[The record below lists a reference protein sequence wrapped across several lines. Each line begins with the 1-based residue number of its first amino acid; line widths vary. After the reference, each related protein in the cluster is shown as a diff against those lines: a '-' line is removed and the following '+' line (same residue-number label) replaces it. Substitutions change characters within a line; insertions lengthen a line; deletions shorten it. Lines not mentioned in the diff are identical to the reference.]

1 MAINTNFNVDPYY
14 DDFDEDKK
22 FLRMLFK
29 PGFAVQARELTQLQ
43 TILQKQ
49 VDRFG
54 RHVFTNGSVVSGC
67 QYHIQ
72 DATSLNLNPSYA
84 TTDVTA
90 NNFIDKSILTN
101 DDAKRAE
108 VIKVYEAD
116 TGTDEPIT
124 LMVKQI
130 RGEDLASSEEIRT
143 DETSSEKANIATTG
157 VNTGQTFSV
166 SDGVFFYD
174 GFFVKV
180 TPQTI
185 ALNKYTNA
193 ANLIVGFEITES
205 TVKSSSDTSLLDP
218 AQDASNYQAPG
229 ADRFKID
236 LTLSTRTL
244 DSTDTEQ
251 FIELVRV
258 DNGVITKDYKYPIY
272 SVLAEELARRTFD
285 ESGDY
290 TVRPFKLALADSSNT
305 SNLDVIVSTGKA
317 YVKGYEIDKSEETIV
332 TVEKPRD
339 TANVQNKRVSADYG
353 NFVFT
358 NSHYNTFPINQMLNV
373 DVHCVANASI
383 NTTSAA
389 TVSNTKIGT
398 ARVRNIEFDSS
409 SNTADSSTYEFKTFL
424 FDVDINNSIT
434 GTANGEA
441 TDANTVKIGSNV
453 TGHVYSQVDN
463 AYKGALIS
471 ISSGPGSD
479 EAPKVISS
487 YDASSGNVTTTTD
500 FITKPTGSSV
510 FSIDFGFESAESL
523 IVSSG
528 TSVTSAAD
536 VDSRSKDSATTH
548 NDAFLS
554 ETALEPLLFELG
566 QSYVKNGSLA
576 DLTYTHKRL
585 FPLQAS
591 DGSGDISISLTDSE
605 ESWASG
611 STETLK
617 LQNYHVVCTTA
628 DSGANYSVGDV
639 VRASNLT
646 VTGASTQSLTLNV
659 TGADASFRANV
670 IAAIDV
676 SDTAVDSIRSKTAK
690 IAGDDSTILAVTRGP
705 DGVLS
710 GTSPDA
716 NVDSG
721 LALVYEDEGFTYI
734 ANTAVQKTPATAQ
747 SLYVHDVYE
756 LTAVYDYNGS
766 DIAAAT
772 AGTDVT
778 SRYEL
783 DTGQRDASYDWSSI
797 KLKAGQTAP
806 TGPLLVKYSRYKSS
820 SAGKFFSVD
829 SYPTYVT
836 IPNYSSDNGTVYSL
850 RDVLD
855 FRAVRDDASGSY
867 TSTTETY
874 QNGVSDGTKIPR
886 NGSDLILDY
895 DYYLPRIDKVVLNK
909 TGDFSV
915 IKGNPELYPV
925 EPNDAQDAMTLFT
938 LKENAYL
945 ADPAVDVET
954 EFKDNKRFTMRDIGA
969 IEKRV
974 QSLEYYQSL
983 SLLEQDT
990 LNKQDLT
997 ILDSS
1002 NLPRFKNGII
1012 TDDFTGH
1019 SIAEVSAVDYKASI
1033 DVTENELRPS
1043 FNITSVGLQFDSANS
1058 SNFEQRGP
1066 IVTIAQD
1073 SIEALIDQPKAS
1085 KAINVNPFNVVAYL
1099 GHIELDPPSDVW
1111 IDVTRKADVVQNI
1124 GGSND
1129 AWTQVLKAAGVYGT
1143 TVEWGSWKTRW
1154 AGRKE
1159 TVSRTS
1165 RRTGNK
1171 RPQFP
1176 FLERETATV
1185 STQLL
1190 GQTRTGVRR
1199 SITTQT
1205 VTESLGDRVVDVSVI
1220 PYMRNIA
1227 VLFTGSGFK
1236 PDTILHSF
1244 FDSSNV
1250 TDRVARLNRII
1261 LANTALSY
1269 NTQTGNAETIDV
1281 IDVSDDSVR
1290 ANGISAK
1297 SSNNSIFIANLN
1309 TGASSNTLN
1318 VASYS
1323 SGIKLVGQSSG
1334 ESHMI
1339 SGYEHWVG
1347 TVQSATSTT
1356 IVLRQDAEGSN
1367 TAAWYANTTNA
1378 STIYIVSG
1386 TGAGQ
1391 TRTVSNYAATTR
1403 TITVSSAWTT
1413 TPDTTSLYSFRPES
1427 TRAGDTAGIFFI
1439 PTGTFRTGEKR
1450 FRLIDNSTG
1459 DLGSS
1464 STNGDASFFAQGL
1477 LQTKQEVKVSS
1488 VVPVVR
1494 RRGTVTDSR
1503 TTVDVTVRR
1512 TTSWYDPLAQ
1522 TFLISPSNYPQGLF
1536 IDKLRLCFK
1545 TKDESIPVTVQL
1557 RPAVNGFP
1565 SSSTI
1570 YPQSTVSLTPDKV
1583 NITDSPDLDDASKY
1597 TDFVFDSPVFLE
1609 PGEHSFVILANSK
1622 KYETY
1627 VGEIGQLD
1635 LVSQKQ
1641 ISEQPYG
1648 GSLFISQNGSTW
1660 TPDQNSDMLFR
1671 LFKKKYS
1678 TSTASAKFIAN
1689 DGPLSSNVVYDY
1701 ALLTTNDNATTN
1713 TTLSY
1718 SIVTEK
1724 SGGGLTSS
1732 RNITPFEDN
1741 IFDDSDGRRVINT
1754 NRGNTTVV
1762 LTGSMTTVNQEISP
1776 VIDINRSSLI
1786 AVENIINNLP
1796 LQNTGFTVTNV
1807 GSGYTSAPTAAFSG
1821 GGGSGAAATVTVSGG
1836 EITGITL
1843 TNAGSGSGYTT
1854 SPTITL
1860 SGGGGTNG
1868 AITYNGEDK
1877 KQGGN
1882 ALARYITRRVVLA
1895 DGFESGDLRVYLT
1908 ANKPGGA
1915 NIHVYYKILSKSDP
1929 DRFEDKNY
1937 QLMTEIGNSGFV
1949 SSNTEDF
1956 RELTFAPG
1964 VNNTANNSVSYTSGT
1979 STYTSFKT
1987 FAIKI
1992 VMTGTDTVNVPKI
2005 RDVRAIAMP
2014 RG

>member
-185 ALNKYTNA
+185 ALNKYSNA
-193 ANLIVGFEITES
+193 ANLIVGFEVTES

-236 LTLSTRTL
+236 LILSTRAL

-272 SVLAEELARRTFD
+272 SVLADELARRTFD

-290 TVRPFKLALADSSNT
+290 TVRPFKLALEDNTSNT

-317 YVKGYEIDKSEETIV
+317 YVKGYEIDKSEATTI

-358 NSHYNTFPINQMLNV
+358 KSHYNTFPINAMLNV
-373 DVHCVANASI
+373 DIHCVANGSI
-383 NTTSAA
+383 TTTSAA
-389 TVSNTKIGT
+389 TIANSKIGT
-398 ARVRNIEFDSS
+398 ARVRNLEYDSS
-409 SNTADSSTYEFKTFL
+409 SNTADTSTYEFRTFL
-424 FDVDINNSIT
+424 FDVDTSSGIT
-434 GTANGEA
+434 GKVNAVAADTTTVQIGQ
-441 TDANTVKIGSNV
+441 ANTSELFS
-453 TGHVYSQVDN
+453 TVDN
-463 AYKGALIS
+463 AYRGALLTIT
-471 ISSGPGSD
+471 SGPGSD
-479 EAPKVISS
+479 EAPKLITAHTGST
-487 YDASSGNVTTTTD
+487 GNLTVESAYV
-500 FITKPTGSSV
+500 TKPTGESN
-510 FSIDFGFESAESL
+510 FSIDFDFKQAESL
-523 IVSSG
+523 IVSS
-528 TSVTSAAD
+528 AASITAA
-536 VDSRSKDSATTH
+536 VDIDERSKDSATTYS
-548 NDAFLS
+548 DAFLS
-554 ETALEPLLFELG
+554 ESELEPLLFELG
-566 QSYVKNGSLA
+566 QNYVKNGTLA

-591 DGSGDISISLTDSE
+591 DGTGDISISLTDSE

-628 DSGANYSVGDV
+628 DSLGNYSIGEV

-659 TGADASFRANV
+659 SGTDSSFRANV

-676 SDTAVDSIRSKTAK
+676 SDATADSIRSKTAK
-690 IAGDDSTILAVTRGP
+690 IAGADSTILAVTQG
-705 DGVLS
+705 GS
-710 GTSPDA
+710 AGTLTGTAPDA

-734 ANTAVQKTPATAQ
+734 ANTAVVKTPATEQ

-756 LTAVYDYNGS
+756 LTAVYDYEGS

-806 TGPLLVKYSRYKSS
+806 SGPLLVKYSRYKSS

-829 SYPTYVT
+829 SYPTYAT

-874 QNGVSDGTKIPR
+874 QNGVTDGTKIPR
-886 NGSDLILDY
+886 NGSDIIVDY
-895 DYYLPRIDKVVLNK
+895 DYYLPRIDKVVLAK
-909 TGDFSV
+909 TGDFQV
-915 IKGNPELYPV
+915 VKGNADLYPV
-925 EPNDAQDAMTLFT
+925 EPNDLQDAMTLFT
-938 LKENAYL
+938 LKEQAYL
-945 ADPAVDVET
+945 ANVANVEV
-954 EFKDNKRFTMRDIGA
+954 EFSDTKRFTMRDIGA

-1073 SIEALIDQPKAS
+1073 SIDALIDQPKAS

-1129 AWTQVLKAAGVYGT
+1129 AWTEVLKAAGVYGT

-1154 AGRKE
+1154 AGEK
-1159 TVSRTS
+1159 TVVSRDRQATGRK
-1165 RRTGNK
+1165 RR
-1171 RPQFP
+1171 QFP
-1176 FLERETATV
+1176 FLEAAVTTV

-1220 PYMRNIA
+1220 PYMRNIP

-1261 LANTALSY
+1261 LANTALSF
-1269 NTQTGNAETIDV
+1269 NTQTGNAETVDV
-1281 IDVSDDSVR
+1281 IDISDDSVR

-1297 SSNNSIFIANLN
+1297 ASNNSIFIANLN
-1309 TGASSNTLN
+1309 TGATSNTLN

-1334 ESHMI
+1334 ESHII

-1347 TVQSATSTT
+1347 PVQSATSTT
-1356 IVLRQDAEGSN
+1356 IVLREDAEGSN

-1413 TPDTTSLYSFRPES
+1413 TPDTTSIYSFRPES

-1494 RRGTVTDSR
+1494 RRGTVRDNR
-1503 TTVDVTVRR
+1503 VTVDVTARR
-1512 TTSWYDPLAQ
+1512 TTTWYDPLAQ

-1536 IDKLRLCFK
+1536 IDKVRLCFK
-1545 TKDESIPVTVQL
+1545 TKDESIPVTLQL

-1565 SSSTI
+1565 SSSVI
-1570 YPQSTVSLTPDKV
+1570 YPHSTVSLTPDKV
-1583 NITDSPDLDDASKY
+1583 NITDSPDLDDATKF

-1609 PGEHSFVILANSK
+1609 PGEHSFVLLANSK

-1671 LFKKKYS
+1671 MFKKVFS
-1678 TSTASAKFIAN
+1678 SSTASAKFIAN

-1718 SIVTEK
+1718 NIVTEK
-1724 SGGGLTSS
+1724 SGGGLTAAK
-1732 RNITPFEDN
+1732 NITPFEDN
-1741 IFDDSDGRRVINT
+1741 IFNDNSGRRVVNT
-1754 NRGNTTVV
+1754 NRGNTTIV
-1762 LTGSMTTVNQEISP
+1762 LTGSMSTVNPEISP

-1796 LQNTGFTVTNV
+1796 LQNTGFTITNV

-1821 GGGSGAAATVTVSGG
+1821 GGGSGAAADVTVSGG

-1843 TNAGSGSGYTT
+1843 TNNGSGYTT

-1915 NIHVYYKILSKSDP
+1915 NIHVYYKILSKSDNS
-1929 DRFEDKNY
+1929 RFEDKNY
-1937 QLMTEIGNSGFV
+1937 QLMTQIGNTGFV
-1949 SSNTEDF
+1949 SANADDF

-1979 STYTSFKT
+1979 STYNTFKT
-1987 FAIKI
+1987 FAIKV
-1992 VMTGTDTVNVPKI
+1992 VMTGTDTVDVPRI
-2005 RDVRAIAMP
+2005 RDLRAIAMP